1 MTNRTIKY
9 NIKATLNLG
18 TSNFLFLKL
27 VNYNKIWMSPMS
39 FTNHYLAL
47 LLLPKEALHHVSSI
61 CMVGWTT
68 FGGNF
73 GDVCVIAI
81 VIF

>member
-1 MTNRTIKY
+1 MTNHTIKY
-9 NIKATLNLG
+9 NIKATSNLR
-18 TSNFLFLKL
+18 TSNFLLKKL

-39 FTNHYLAL
+39 ITSDYLAL

-68 FGGNF
+68 FGDNF